1 MKFTSLTGITLLVLL
16 FSLDPGKAQ
25 DTQFGVK
32 GGPNFHTVS
41 GEDVENNQMRV
52 AFHLG
57 GFAQFGLTDDLYLR
71 PELLYSLEGSG
82 YEFEF
87 LGETVN
93 SVVNY
98 NYITVPVMFRYSL
111 GGFYLEGGPSIG
123 FLLGGSQKFK
133 DSDEDPEELDME
145 NHNSMELAAELG
157 AGYTLESGLSFGLRA
172 DIGLTG
178 INDLEDAPEDAT
190 NTRNFGIRLS
200 GAYAF

>member
-1 MKFTSLTGITLLVLL
+1 MKINNIAGIGLLALL
-16 FSLDPGKAQ
+16 FTVNLGKAQ

-41 GEDVENNQMRV
+41 GEDVENNKMRV

-57 GFAQFGLTDDLYLR
+57 GFAQIGLNDDLYLR

-87 LGETVN
+87 AGETLN
-93 SVVNY
+93 TVVNY
-98 NYITVPVMFRYSL
+98 NYINIPVMFRYSL
-111 GGFYLEGGPSIG
+111 DGLYFEGGPSIG
-123 FLLGGSQKFK
+123 FLLGGTSRSK
-133 DSDEDPEELDME
+133 DSDDDPKELDMD
-145 NHNSMELAAELG
+145 NYNSLELAAELG

-178 INDLEDAPEDAT
+178 INDLEDAPDDAS
-190 NTRNFGIRLS
+190 NSRNFGIRLS
-200 GAYAF
+200 SAYSF